1 MHGRNNDGDASGFE
15 AAMRGGSIIIAS
27 QGRVGVERRN
37 LSASRDWA
45 EHSARLI
52 AFELSHD
59 GIRRGRRL
67 VRRCVGWIRPQN
79 SYYVAGVSRLH
90 RRLYYLLYVHILIYH
105 FEYTTM

>member
-15 AAMRGGSIIIAS
+15 AAMRGGSIVIAS
-27 QGRVGVERRN
+27 QGGVAER
-37 LSASRDWA
+37 
-45 EHSARLI
+45 SARLI

-79 SYYVAGVSRLH
+79 SYYVAGCSRLH